1 MAVQAVSHKDATVL
15 AAILKDHCPI
25 VLKELKK
32 TIREELNTSCAKLG
46 KRSQGSVLCGND
58 YDSMK
63 EFDFNKV
70 WLELKT
76 KLPFLVELMNA
87 VSGKENSVA
96 ETKLEVQVKYSFLYL
111 ILMNERWH
119 ELNLVKRVNTV
130 LIIEGGC
137 TKKVSNIMY
146 KLMIYK
152 TFIVF
157 LYYVPYCTTT
167 VVALSIHTLNT
178 ICC

>member
-1 MAVQAVSHKDATVL
+1 
-15 AAILKDHCPI
+15 
-25 VLKELKK
+25 
-32 TIREELNTSCAKLG
+32 
-46 KRSQGSVLCGND
+46 
-58 YDSMK
+58 
-63 EFDFNKV
+63 
-70 WLELKT
+70 
-76 KLPFLVELMNA
+76 MNA

-119 ELNLVKRVNTV
+119 ELNLVKRVNTI

-152 TFIVF
+152 KNHCFPLLCPLLPLWQHYQFI
-157 LYYVPYCTTT
+157 
-167 VVALSIHTLNT
+167 H
-178 ICC
+178 